1 MKITTEQKQGHVPV
15 TVMKLTGELDAS
27 CYLEVIA
34 AARQLYQQ
42 GNRHLLLDLSEMSFM
57 SSAGLMAL
65 HSITMLMQGKEPPN
79 PEDGWGAMHDIAHD
93 VDQSTGLAVQ
103 CKLLRPQP
111 RVAKTLTI
119 TGFDQILQIFTDL
132 DEALNAFA

>member
-1 MKITTEQKQGHVPV
+1 MNITTAQLQGNKPV
-15 TVMKLTGELDAS
+15 TVMKLVGELDAS
-27 CYLEVIA
+27 CYLDVIA
-34 AARQLYQQ
+34 AAKQLYQQ
-42 GNRHLLLDLSEMSFM
+42 GTRDLLLDLSDMTFM

-79 PEDGWGAMHDIAHD
+79 PDDGWGAMHDIAHD
-93 VDQSTGLAVQ
+93 VDQTNGFATH

-119 TGFDQILQIFTDL
+119 TGFNQILQIFNDQ
-132 DEALNAFA
+132 DEALASF

>member
-1 MKITTEQKQGHVPV
+1 MQITTTQLQGSKPV
-15 TVMKLTGELDAS
+15 TVMRLVGELDAS
-27 CYLEVIA
+27 CYLDVIA
-34 AARQLYQQ
+34 AAKQLYIQ
-42 GNRHLLLDLSEMSFM
+42 GTRDLLLDLSDMTFM

-79 PEDGWGAMHDIAHD
+79 PDDGWGAMHDIAHD
-93 VDQSTGLAVQ
+93 VDQTTGFAAH

-119 TGFDQILQIFTDL
+119 TGFNQILQVFNDQ
-132 DEALNAFA
+132 DEALASF